1 MMREMREEA
10 FYSLLLSFSSS
21 YSTSTKPNQTRTK
34 QTFTFAAFALNHNA
48 LNLVM
53 VGIKK
58 LTSLNH
64 AHVGDDDCDEENDDG
79 GDDGDDDDDNA
90 PLLLLLLHH
99 AYCLTSYQ
107 NFFTLLFP
115 RRRTSRHP

>member
-21 YSTSTKPNQTRTK
+21 FSTSTKPNQTRTK
-34 QTFTFAAFALNHNA
+34 QTFTLAAFALNHNA

-53 VGIKK
+53 VGIKR

-64 AHVGDDDCDEENDDG
+64 AHAGDDDEEN
-79 GDDGDDDDDNA
+79 DDGDDDDDNA

-107 NFFTLLFP
+107 NFFTLLFL
-115 RRRTSRHP
+115 RRRISRHS

>member
-21 YSTSTKPNQTRTK
+21 FSTSTKPNQTRTK

-64 AHVGDDDCDEENDDG
+64 DGDDDCDEENG
-79 GDDGDDDDDNA
+79 DGDDDDDNA

-107 NFFTLLFP
+107 NFFPLLF
-115 RRRTSRHP
+115 RRRRISRHS

>member
-21 YSTSTKPNQTRTK
+21 FSTSTKPNQTRTK

-64 AHVGDDDCDEENDDG
+64 AHVGDEENDDG
-79 GDDGDDDDDNA
+79 GDGDDDDNA

-107 NFFTLLFP
+107 NFFTLLFL
-115 RRRTSRHP
+115 RRRISRHS

>member
-1 MMREMREEA
+1 MREMREEA
-10 FYSLLLSFSSS
+10 FYSLLLSFSSFS
-21 YSTSTKPNQTRTK
+21 ISTKPNQSRTK

-79 GDDGDDDDDNA
+79 DDDDDDDDNA

-107 NFFTLLFP
+107 NFFTLPFL